1 MAVRGEAKASLLAA
15 IKPRP
20 EWPKEQ
26 SMTRA
31 IMDEIEAQLND
42 ELDYQN
48 QGQDQATD
56 EQLQAYMAWANA
68 FGMDKV
74 IQWGQL

>member
-31 IMDEIEAQLND
+31 IMDELEAQLED
-42 ELDYQN
+42 EQDYQN
-48 QGQDQATD
+48 YGHEMATD
-56 EQLQAYMAWANA
+56 EQMLAYWAWADA